1 MFKWVEGS
9 SEDENF
15 LKGLLSYLDDEI
27 KGDNDWKYC
36 VTDIIRIKKHG

>member
-27 KGDNDWKYC
+27 KGDNDENIASNKWQQ
-36 VTDIIRIKKHG
+36 T